1 MGSIIGTIA
10 QIRHEHYQRV
20 VAGEPVETDEDSAVR
35 EWWNSTGALRCAA
48 GVGCDLRRDGVQR
61 AGAFASREGVA
72 DGDRTDVA
80 Y

>member
-35 EWWNSTGALRCAA
+35 EWWNSTGRY
-48 GVGCDLRRDGVQR
+48 
-61 AGAFASREGVA
+61 GAPPEW
-72 DGDRTDVA
+72 DVIFDVTVCSVPGLLPRVKE
-80 Y
+80 